1 MNTERTIY
9 RKINTN
15 IFSSDVKAEFRENFD
30 MNQKY
35 KNLFRK
41 KAIFNKNK
49 KIKIRKPSLQNSFFN
64 STSPYNFLQVPLEKN
79 TFLIRFNGGPK
90 VYTYVEKEKL
100 NEEMDTKEI
109 IYGPQK
115 QCGCFTKLYV
125 PKLTRCLSNLDNF
138 KINREKFSFQRPNS
152 AYNQRHNFNYNK
164 KNHYMTPQTS
174 RFVREQRPQINDIF
188 RRVDSA
194 RNIYR
199 NYSTNDIN
207 RKRISYE
214 KNQKECNDK
223 KLMKR
228 NEYETLLYDINKKID
243 KKFHKTQIFNNLKPY
258 LSVGM

>member
-90 VYTYVEKEKL
+90 IYTYVEKEKL

-164 KNHYMTPQTS
+164 K
-174 RFVREQRPQINDIF
+174 
-188 RRVDSA
+188 
-194 RNIYR
+194 
-199 NYSTNDIN
+199 
-207 RKRISYE
+207 K
-214 KNQKECNDK
+214 
-223 KLMKR
+223 
-228 NEYETLLYDINKKID
+228 
-243 KKFHKTQIFNNLKPY
+243 
-258 LSVGM
+258 